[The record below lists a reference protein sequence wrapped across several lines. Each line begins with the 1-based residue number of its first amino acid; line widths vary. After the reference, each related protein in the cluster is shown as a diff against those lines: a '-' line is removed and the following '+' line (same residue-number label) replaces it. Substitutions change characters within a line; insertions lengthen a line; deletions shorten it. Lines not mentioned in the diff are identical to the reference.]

1 MSKTELLILT
11 LSQPVTLPFPV
22 SANGN
27 SILLAVQ
34 VKDVGIALESSV
46 ARRLLIRQPPSPR
59 CEACFNG
66 VAHVG
71 RGAGAEPSG
80 KTGEG
85 SREGRFLFPQ
95 GRRNH

>member
-59 CEACFNG
+59 CE